1 MRNVLKIL
9 KRDLLRLLKTPP
21 ALVVIVALMVLPSVY
36 TWYNVIGF
44 WNPYDNTGN
53 LTVCVVNQDAGGSS
67 DLTGSLNVG
76 DKIVDQLHEN
86 TQLKWEFTDYD
97 SAMESVHSGTAYA
110 AFVIPESFTADL
122 LTLTTGDFKQPQ
134 LQYYVNEKAGP
145 VSPKITDT
153 GASTLDETINSTFV
167 STVTDVAVKTIDEAL
182 GASKE
187 SLTETR
193 SVASEKISAALA
205 TLGDVRA
212 SLGKLDEGTDAA
224 QAKSRE
230 AREALAKAKSGIHT
244 AQDGLSSVAEQ
255 STVMQTSLAQFSALT
270 MPAMNTSLAAI
281 NASAAKAA
289 AAAGAL
295 NRTTGQAQ
303 GSIQA
308 ALSQGQAAVNEGVAM
323 AASLRAL
330 AAELPADSPARK
342 GLEDAAASAEER
354 ARAAQSTLDT
364 LKGVNDRT
372 VTATD
377 QVSDA
382 AVALDGAV
390 QNATGAASDY
400 STTLFGETI
409 PSLNE
414 ALGTLASTASALTG
428 ALDTQALLVDQTSLI
443 IDQLD
448 ATLATAKDTIAQTDG
463 LFAGVEKELNRVH
476 DDVLVFGQSGVLGKL
491 LNSSLD
497 AGKIASFM
505 ASPTEVVTEQ
515 LYPLNAY
522 GSAMAP
528 LFMNLTFW
536 IGAFMLVVIL
546 RQEVDDEGIPN
557 LTLGQ
562 RYWGRFLFLVVLAVA
577 QALIC
582 CAGVVAIGVQAASM
596 PALFV
601 AAAVASLAY
610 LSIIFSLS
618 VVLQHIGKGICIVLV
633 FAQIPG
639 ATGLYPIE
647 MTSGFFQAIY
657 PLFPFTYGIGAMREA
672 ICGFYGTQYEA
683 ALAVLGLFFLTG
695 MAFGLLVRPLM
706 ANVNRMVARQVREG
720 GLFNGENVEVPMR
733 PYRLSQIMRALSDK
747 GSYGAELERRYERF
761 SRWYPRLMR
770 GAVVLGVVV
779 PVALAVVFALTPA
792 EKVWVL
798 TGALLWLVVIF
809 VALVVVES
817 LRYSFERQLKLG
829 AMSDAHL
836 IKLAE
841 ATRTVQAA
849 AAGEGPD
856 PVDPAAARWYDHG

>member
-9 KRDLLRLLKTPP
+9 RRDLLRLLKTPP

-67 DLTGSLNVG
+67 ELTGQLNVG
-76 DKIVDQLHEN
+76 DRIVDQLHEN

-97 SAMESVHSGTAYA
+97 SAMEQVHTGTAYA
-110 AFVIPESFTADL
+110 AFVIPEKFTADL
-122 LTLTTGDFKQPQ
+122 LTLTTGDFTQPK

-167 STVTDVAVKTIDEAL
+167 STVSDVAVKAIDEAL
-182 GASKE
+182 GDSKE
-187 SLTETR
+187 ALTDTR
-193 SVASEKISAALA
+193 SAAAEKIAGALS
-205 TLGDVRA
+205 TLGEVRS

-224 QAKSRE
+224 AAKSRE
-230 AREALAKAKSGIHT
+230 ARESLAKARSGVDA
-244 AQDGLSSVAEQ
+244 AQKGLTEVADQSEAMQSS
-255 STVMQTSLAQFSALT
+255 LNQFSALT
-270 MPAMNTSLAAI
+270 MPLMNTSLQAV
-281 NASAAKAA
+281 NDSSAKAA
-289 AAAGAL
+289 QAAAGL
-295 NRTTGQAQ
+295 IRTTGQAQ
-303 GSIQA
+303 GAIQA
-308 ALSQGQAAVNEGVAM
+308 ALSQGQAAVNEG
-323 AASLRAL
+323 AATTSSLRAL
-330 AAELPADSPARK
+330 AAQLPEDSEVRK
-342 GLEDAAASAEER
+342 GIEDAAATAEER
-354 ARAAQSTLDT
+354 TRAAQATLDA
-364 LKGVNDRT
+364 LSGANDRT
-372 VTATD
+372 VATVN
-377 QVSDA
+377 QVGDA
-382 AVALDGAV
+382 ATTLDEAV
-390 QNATGAASDY
+390 QAATGSASEW
-400 STTLFGETI
+400 STTLYGTTI
-409 PSLNE
+409 PTLNE
-414 ALGTLASTASALTG
+414 ALGTLASTATALEGT
-428 ALDTQALLVDQTSLI
+428 LDTQKLLVDQTSLI

-448 ATLATAKDTIAQTDG
+448 ATLSTVAQTDD
-463 LFAGVEKELNRVH
+463 LFASLEEELGRVH

-497 AGKIASFM
+497 ADKIAAFM

-562 RYWGRFLFLVVLAVA
+562 RYWGRFLFLAVLAVA

-582 CAGVVAIGVQAASM
+582 CAGVLAIGVQTASA
-596 PALFV
+596 PALFI
-601 AAAVASLAY
+601 AAACASLAY

-672 ICGFYGTQYEA
+672 ICGFYGTQYET
-683 ALAVLGLFFLTG
+683 ALATLGLFFVIG

-733 PYRLSQIMRALSDK
+733 PYRLSQIMRVLSDK
-747 GSYGAELERRYERF
+747 SSYETDLARRYARF
-761 SRWYPRLMR
+761 SRWYPRIMR
-770 GAVVLGVVV
+770 GAIVLGVVV

-798 TGALLWLVVIF
+798 TGALLWLILVF

-829 AMSDAHL
+829 DMSDAHL
-836 IKLAE
+836 MKLAE

-849 AAGEGPD
+849 VAGEGEGAGD
-856 PVDPAAARWYDHG
+856 EADRAAARYYDHG